1 MACCFELEGRSH
13 CDERTVSQ
21 VSCGVL
27 VGGLVTCGKV
37 CLRWCV
43 EGRG

>member
-21 VSCGVL
+21 V
-27 VGGLVTCGKV
+27 VGCAGRETGDLWESVFEAV
-37 CLRWCV
+37 
-43 EGRG
+43 GRG